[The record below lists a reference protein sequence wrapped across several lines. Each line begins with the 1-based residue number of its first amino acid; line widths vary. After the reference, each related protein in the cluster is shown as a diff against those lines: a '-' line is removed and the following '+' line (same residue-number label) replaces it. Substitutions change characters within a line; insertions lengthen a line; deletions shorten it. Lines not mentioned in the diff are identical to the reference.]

1 MANFF
6 YKVNDKDY
14 EVVVTIKRIKNI
26 HYRFRDGK
34 FYVSC
39 SRWTTNKQIIG
50 GLNKFAEGLIKRS
63 TPKELAIG
71 DDYIYLFGEKYI
83 INQAGKMRFPG
94 YPEITYKNH
103 DELLKKLKPI
113 FLSILQERVKY
124 YEKQMGVPSYS
135 ISVRNMTSRYGS
147 NSKRTKHINIA
158 FSMIHYSIPII
169 DSVLVHE
176 LAHIKVFNHSK
187 AFYDVVYAYCPEYK
201 QLKTKLRKGEFK

>member
-1 MANFF
+1 MIFS
-6 YKVNDKDY
+6 
-14 EVVVTIKRIKNI
+14 ECIGKNW
-26 HYRFRDGK
+26 
-34 FYVSC
+34 SC
-39 SRWTTNKQIIG
+39 K
-50 GLNKFAEGLIKRS
+50 
-63 TPKELAIG
+63 
-71 DDYIYLFGEKYI
+71 
-83 INQAGKMRFPG
+83 
-94 YPEITYKNH
+94 
-103 DELLKKLKPI
+103 
-113 FLSILQERVKY
+113 ILQERVKY

-201 QLKTKLRKGEFK
+201 TLKAKLRKGEFKWSKRLPVKTMLGSNLQPL